1 MMRVSSILFDRTHQN
16 TIEHISDI
24 LEVSGNGVIAR
35 KSGKYTKYF
44 LVFDSLIPCLKS
56 TVFTVLFCLTGNF
69 VPVKQKALRAG
80 CTRRNEVCYRFAV
93 LRRRAKCSSP
103 SRLRGGGVEVALPTL
118 FKKMQTCDAHPEG
131 WACNWLF

>member
-44 LVFDSLIPCLKS
+44 LVFDSLIPC
-56 TVFTVLFCLTGNF
+56 
-69 VPVKQKALRAG
+69 
-80 CTRRNEVCYRFAV
+80 
-93 LRRRAKCSSP
+93 
-103 SRLRGGGVEVALPTL
+103 
-118 FKKMQTCDAHPEG
+118 
-131 WACNWLF
+131 

>member
-1 MMRVSSILFDRTHQN
+1 MMSVSSILFDRTHQN
-16 TIEHISDI
+16 TIDHISDI

-103 SRLRGGGVEVALPTL
+103 SRLMGGGVEAGLPTL
-118 FKKMQTCDAHPEG
+118 LMPF
-131 WACNWLF
+131 